1 MPLPSTPLSVR
12 SSFVGSS
19 FVGSVFVGSSFVASV
34 FASSSFH
41 GSNFA
46 GSFFVASVFDGSPFV
61 FLRLGGLDG
70 EGGMRNI
77 EMERWGR
84 LIMGMGAEGM
94 MGSSKGEV

>member
-1 MPLPSTPLSVR
+1 MFAQVLLAQVLLAQFLLAQVLLPQFLPAQVFMAQILLAHFLLPQFLMVHLLF
-12 SSFVGSS
+12 SFGW
-19 FVGSVFVGSSFVASV
+19 
-34 FASSSFH
+34 
-41 GSNFA
+41 
-46 GSFFVASVFDGSPFV
+46 
-61 FLRLGGLDG
+61 GGLDG